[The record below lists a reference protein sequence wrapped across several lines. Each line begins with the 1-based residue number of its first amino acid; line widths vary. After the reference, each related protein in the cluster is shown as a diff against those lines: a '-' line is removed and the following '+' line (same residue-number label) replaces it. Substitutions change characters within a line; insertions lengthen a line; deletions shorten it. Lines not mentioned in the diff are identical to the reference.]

1 MLDARS
7 ADSISDRALPK
18 LEKFSYPKHEQST
31 MINFLLNIGGAV
43 RMMANAGDE
52 LEDFLDARLERETSI
67 SLTRPAFLNDPD
79 LDWDSEE
86 EDYGSTA
93 EPFAEAAARRCARE
107 HQQPSTQGDRR
118 SSARWRLGRPCAR
131 RS

>member
-1 MLDARS
+1 
-7 ADSISDRALPK
+7 
-18 LEKFSYPKHEQST
+18 
-31 MINFLLNIGGAV
+31 MITFLLNIGGAV
-43 RMMANAGDE
+43 RMMAGTGDE

-93 EPFAEAAARRCARE
+93 EPFAEAASTRRHHCEATPQV
-107 HQQPSTQGDRR
+107 HRR
-118 SSARWRLGRPCAR
+118 RF
-131 RS
+131 